1 MSAEKTKQHFAEIC
15 ECLWDK
21 AQYQEKLDKEVVSAM
36 RKFIANFTMIAW
48 NACIMQ
54 KTYSDVKKFLKKFTE
69 ENFGSGHS
77 ASQYVFDAAELKWR
91 EYREDTDTIASVDVK
106 VVDGKPQAIA
116 YLKDECPEKSSAR
129 NPFFEYLNSMGIQ
142 TQWGV
147 NMEDCPDKTAS
158 LHNFLPFTSPFII
171 EDEDD
176 DCPDYELNSHGEPP
190 PQYEDAEPPAV
201 IHPELLKLVKRKC
214 PRWDGDPDCIF
225 VDEHDNIPAK
235 KDVKNF
241 VRGKVIVSVMGME
254 SCDFQADFPSLK
266 SLFRKDTMEDAY
278 CNNFFISFVRNIIE
292 ALVEN
297 EYIANVNNDAFIK
310 IFSAMAN
317 DPDSPSQS
325 FLHNMIWTAAACF
338 LLQYECSQ
346 KEFSKILRRLS
357 KTIRE
362 NTRVTFYDFCLG
374 NFEDGGDEQE

>member
-1 MSAEKTKQHFAEIC
+1 MKSTTSRKRSSTTKAAAGLTASQKNAKAKTLKKAYVFRVALSDDNEIDSDILIRADQTFEDLHEIIFEAFNRAEEHLYSFDIGGTQVSSPDCELDDDELDASETKLEEISFEVGDGFGYLFDFGDEWQHDIELLEIIPVEKT
-15 ECLWDK
+15 
-21 AQYQEKLDKEVVSAM
+21 
-36 RKFIANFTMIAW
+36 
-48 NACIMQ
+48 
-54 KTYSDVKKFLKKFTE
+54 
-69 ENFGSGHS
+69 G
-77 ASQYVFDAAELKWR
+77 
-91 EYREDTDTIASVDVK
+91 EYPRI
-106 VVDGKPQAIA
+106 
-116 YLKDECPEKSSAR
+116 
-129 NPFFEYLNSMGIQ
+129 
-142 TQWGV
+142 
-147 NMEDCPDKTAS
+147 
-158 LHNFLPFTSPFII
+158 
-171 EDEDD
+171 
-176 DCPDYELNSHGEPP
+176 LNSHGEPP

>member
-1 MSAEKTKQHFAEIC
+1 MTEARAVGAT
-15 ECLWDK
+15 
-21 AQYQEKLDKEVVSAM
+21 
-36 RKFIANFTMIAW
+36 
-48 NACIMQ
+48 
-54 KTYSDVKKFLKKFTE
+54 VKRTVFR
-69 ENFGSGHS
+69 FGSVGS
-77 ASQYVFDAAELKWR
+77 A
-91 EYREDTDTIASVDVK
+91 T
-106 VVDGKPQAIA
+106 
-116 YLKDECPEKSSAR
+116 
-129 NPFFEYLNSMGIQ
+129 
-142 TQWGV
+142 
-147 NMEDCPDKTAS
+147 
-158 LHNFLPFTSPFII
+158 
-171 EDEDD
+171 
-176 DCPDYELNSHGEPP
+176 
-190 PQYEDAEPPAV
+190 
-201 IHPELLKLVKRKC
+201 
-214 PRWDGDPDCIF
+214 
-225 VDEHDNIPAK
+225 
-235 KDVKNF
+235 
-241 VRGKVIVSVMGME
+241 
-254 SCDFQADFPSLK
+254 FP
-266 SLFRKDTMEDAY
+266 EDAY